1 MVNIKE
7 TNIKNWTYYVFIWS
21 ILKTLL
27 KLIKNDTKTLVFT
40 TLDTSQL
47 KKLMIIKIFIV

>member
-47 KKLMIIKIFIV
+47 KKLMIIKKFIV

>member
-47 KKLMIIKIFIV
+47 K